1 MLDKLKILYY
11 YLIFK
16 YFHNFKSRQ
25 RLQKYQKRKIKTLF
39 KYVGK
44 KSSYYSYLST
54 YNTNDFTN
62 INIIDKTNFMKY
74 FNKINTVGVD
84 VEEAYDFSMKG
95 EKQRDF
101 KSKLKNITVG
111 LSSGTSGHRGIFLVS
126 DKEKNM
132 WVGAILAK
140 CLYSGIFHKYKIAFF
155 LRADS
160 NLYEAVGSKNISFKY
175 FDMYDDIKENVSKL
189 NKFMPDILVAPPQVL
204 LQLINFDI
212 SNLPLK
218 KIISVA
224 EVLEANDRNVIQ
236 NKFRLKIDEVYQC
249 TEGFLAHTCQYG
261 SLHINEDIVKLEK
274 EYIDRSS
281 GRFIPIITDMYR
293 RSQPIIRYK
302 LNDILVEDNT
312 ICKCGSAF
320 CRISKIEGRQDDIFI
335 FKGKNGE
342 DIQVYPDFIR
352 RCFLFS
358 ANIKQ
363 YRVEQLDKS
372 LLYVYIDS
380 LNDCKAKKEVIE
392 AFEVL
397 AKDLNFDIPTIIFKE
412 YVVIQN
418 RKLVRVERK
427 F

>member
-25 RLQKYQKRKIKTLF
+25 KLQKYQKIKIKSLF
-39 KYVGK
+39 RYVGK

-54 YNTNDFTN
+54 YNTKDFTN
-62 INIIDKTNFMKY
+62 IDIIDKANFMKY

-84 VEEAYDFSMKG
+84 VKEAFDFSMKG

-160 NLYEAVGSKNISFKY
+160 NLYEAVGSKNISFRY
-175 FDMYDDIKENVSKL
+175 FDMYNDIEENVSKL

-204 LQLINFDI
+204 LQLTNFDV
-212 SNLPLK
+212 SKLPLK

-224 EVLEANDRNVIQ
+224 EVLEANDRKVIQ
-236 NKFRLKIDEVYQC
+236 NKFGLNVDEVYQC

-293 RSQPIIRYK
+293 RSQPIIRYR

-312 ICKCGSAF
+312 MCKCGSAF

-335 FKGKNGE
+335 FKGKSGQE
-342 DIQVYPDFIR
+342 VQVYPDFIR

-358 ANIKQ
+358 DSIKQ
-363 YRVEQLDKS
+363 YRVEQLNKS
-372 LLYVYIDS
+372 LLYVYIESINED
-380 LNDCKAKKEVIE
+380 KAKTEILK
-392 AFEVL
+392 AFKIL
-397 AKDLNFDIPTIIFKE
+397 AEDLNFDMPYITFKE
-412 YVVIQN
+412 YAVQQ
-418 RKLVRVERK
+418 RKKLIRVERK